1 MTTMDTSTGDPL
13 QQVQSLLDQD
23 KPQDALDYLN
33 HQCNGKACF
42 HNARAVCQM
51 RLGNAPQAVRI
62 LRPLVYP
69 DGAGKSPAD
78 QPLYQANLAAALMAE
93 GRLVAA
99 NIVLKQVREKAHPA
113 VRKVRDVLDAWKK
126 TLGVGERLVFWLG
139 VELGIP
145 CPVPIRPGSL
155 A

>member
-1 MTTMDTSTGDPL
+1 MDTLSGNPL

-33 HQCNGKACF
+33 HQCNGKTCF

-51 RLGNAPQAVRI
+51 RLGHASQAVRT

-69 DGAGKSPAD
+69 EGAGKSPCD
-78 QPLYQANLAAALMAE
+78 QPLYQANLAAALMAD

-113 VRKVRDVLDAWKK
+113 VREIRDVMDAWKK

-145 CPVPIRPGSL
+145 CPLPNRLGSL